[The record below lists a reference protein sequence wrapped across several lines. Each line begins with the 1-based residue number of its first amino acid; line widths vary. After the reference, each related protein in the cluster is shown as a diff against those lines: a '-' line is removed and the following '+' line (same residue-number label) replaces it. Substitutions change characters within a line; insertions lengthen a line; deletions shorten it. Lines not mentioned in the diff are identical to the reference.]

1 MIRVL
6 MCGPDAASGGV
17 STHTKSLTAELK
29 ELGVIVI
36 SYSISGS
43 NFKKTYQRT
52 VGLFLNAIKKRTEYD
67 IIHVQASGGL
77 FSFVSAITG
86 ATASRALNK
95 QLVITFHNSQTL
107 NFVKKYCSVFGFVLT
122 HSDKL
127 ILVSDK
133 QKEAVTSLL
142 GDSSKIV
149 VIPNGFKESLYYPMD
164 INMCRTKLNL
174 PLDKMIIFNISNLIE
189 SKGHTYLLSAISDII
204 PVTDNLLCYIAGKGN
219 YRDALNT
226 QLSELQLQD
235 CVEFLGWIPDEQIP
249 LWMNACDLFVLPSL
263 AESFGIVQIEA
274 MACGKPVVA
283 TRNGGSESIITS
295 DEYGLLCEPANPQD
309 LSNKIIAGLSKRWDN
324 NAISNYASSN
334 YRWDFVALETKNL
347 YEEVL
352 KEH

>member
-6 MCGPDAASGGV
+6 MCGPDATSGGV
-17 STHTKSLTAELK
+17 ATHTKSLTAELK
-29 ELGVIVI
+29 ELGVII
-36 SYSISGS
+36 IPYSFSGS
-43 NFKKTYQRT
+43 NFKKIYQRT
-52 VGLFLNAIKKRTEYD
+52 VGLFLNAIKKRTECD
-67 IIHVQASGGL
+67 IIHVQTSGGI
-77 FSFVSAITG
+77 FSFISAITG
-86 ATASRALNK
+86 AIASRALNK
-95 QLVITFHNSQTL
+95 RLVVTFHNSQTL
-107 NFVKKYCSVFGFVLT
+107 NFVKKYRPVFGFILN

-164 INMCRTKLNL
+164 KTMCRTKLNL
-174 PLDKMIIFNISNLIE
+174 PLGKVILFNISNLIE
-189 SKGHTYLLSAISDII
+189 SKGHTHLLSAISDII

-219 YRDALNT
+219 YRDVLNA
-226 QLSELQLQD
+226 QLAELQLQD
-235 CVEFLGWIPDEQIP
+235 YVEFLGWIPDEQVP
-249 LWMNACDLFVLPSL
+249 LWMNACDLFVHPSL

-324 NAISNYASSN
+324 NAISNYASLN
-334 YRWDFVALETKNL
+334 YRWDFVALKTQKV
-347 YEEVL
+347 YEEVFM
-352 KEH
+352 E